1 MNGYQQQQYSGA
13 EGYSSQPPPH
23 PSQHPRNMN
32 TFASAKP
39 AHPYSSYYDGG
50 GNNDYSMYAAAQGGG
65 QQQQQLRQG
74 PPPELSGYMP
84 PRSSMNPNAA
94 AFMPRQFEMPN
105 VSRAPQQQQ
114 QQPYSNPFGYNTS
127 SHRPMQQQQQ
137 QPPQSQS
144 PYRSGPPTN
153 FLGYSNQQQQAPRN
167 QGIPDYATVTGH
179 YTPQQQQQPQ
189 RIPPPTYHQQQMSS
203 QQQQQQFQQGGGGQD
218 PLSGLRTQLTQ
229 QKQLTEEEI
238 KRQQEDQEA
247 YASRFLAAVQERV
260 SQQRPS
266 SASAASS
273 QQQQQQQPII
283 SNGVA
288 NNTHGTSLQNL
299 AATLQQEGLNGGGYF
314 DQDINTYD
322 FEAQHNANPPF
333 QLSQELL
340 DRIGSLPN
348 KMILYEVQIGL
359 EQLLAEPLEFDAWIV
374 AIRDRLAQKDVTPD
388 DLEAAAWLIIEMGI
402 FGENAHYNFAKVC
415 TYLYERLSSFKESLV
430 SQIKEFHNY
439 RSQYPLD
446 TQLSLLVFI
455 AELYVQAFAPVG
467 VRNHPIPTILIEEFM
482 EILATTAEPIT
493 DTLIKK
499 VVQTL
504 KLCGR
509 HLETDIGE
517 NSMGELFKK
526 LEDFTKDGQRPTTL
540 TETGVCS
547 ITNLLQYRSS
557 GWGGSSNTDNTTTN
571 NTSATSAPIRFAPD
585 NNMDLTEEEIRF
597 LESNGAMES
606 GSSFSSGPSSNDI
619 YDAEILEDYEKFLRD
634 HAEQTAISAAE
645 KALERLSMEE
655 EDDFDSHVPHRDDN
669 TTPTPSKS

>member
-1 MNGYQQQQYSGA
+1 MNGYQQQYSGA
-13 EGYSSQPPPH
+13 EGYSAQQPQH
-23 PSQHPRNMN
+23 PSQLPRNMN
-32 TFASAKP
+32 TFAAKP
-39 AHPYSSYYDGG
+39 AHPYSSYYDGA
-50 GNNDYSMYAAAQGGG
+50 GNNEYGMYQGG
-65 QQQQQLRQG
+65 QQQQMRQG
-74 PPPELSGYMP
+74 PPPELSGYMQAP

-94 AFMPRQFEMPN
+94 AFMPRQYEMPQ
-105 VSRAPQQQQ
+105 VSRASQPQQQQ
-114 QQPYSNPFGYNTS
+114 QSYNPFGYNS
-127 SHRPMQQQQQ
+127 SHRPMQQQQQQQ

-153 FLGYSNQQQQAPRN
+153 FLGYSQQQQQPRN

-179 YTPQQQQQPQ
+179 YTPQQQQPQ
-189 RIPPPTYHQQQMSS
+189 RIPPPSYHQQQQMSS
-203 QQQQQQFQQGGGGQD
+203 QQQQQQFQQGGGGGQD

-260 SQQRPS
+260 SQPRPS
-266 SASAASS
+266 SASAAS
-273 QQQQQQQPII
+273 QQQQQ

-288 NNTHGTSLQNL
+288 NNSHGTSLQNL
-299 AATLQQEGLNGGGYF
+299 AATLQQEGLGGYF

-340 DRIGSLPN
+340 DRIASLPN

-359 EQLLAEPLEFDAWIV
+359 EQLLAEPSEFDAWIV
-374 AIRDRLAQKDVTPD
+374 AIRDRLAQKDVTSD
-388 DLEAAAWLIIEMGI
+388 DLEAAAWLVIEMGI
-402 FGENAHYNFAKVC
+402 FGENAQYNFAKVC
-415 TYLYERLSSFKESLV
+415 TYLYERLSTFKESLV
-430 SQIKEFHNY
+430 LQIKEFHNY
-439 RSQYPLD
+439 RSQYSLD
-446 TQLSLLVFI
+446 VQQSLLVFI

-467 VRNHPIPTILIEEFM
+467 VRNHPIPTILYEEFM
-482 EILATTAEPIT
+482 DILNAEPMT
-493 DTLIKK
+493 DLLIKK

-526 LEDFTKDGQRPTTL
+526 LDDFTKEGQQRPPTL
-540 TETGVCS
+540 TETGTCF
-547 ITNLLQYRSS
+547 IKNLMLYRTS
-557 GWGGSSNTDNTTTN
+557 GWGGSINDSSSTTTGGG
-571 NTSATSAPIRFAPD
+571 ATSAPIRFAPD
-585 NNMDLTEEEIRF
+585 NMDLTEEEIRF
-597 LESNGAMES
+597 LESNGAMEG
-606 GSSFSSGPSSNDI
+606 GSSYSSGPSSNDI

-655 EDDFDSHVPHRDDN
+655 EDDFDSHAPHRDDN